1 VYYARIG
8 QQQPIIS
15 RMDESGALTSFWLP
29 LFQDGITQEELGRAA
44 EQLFRPFLLYFH
56 EIEPYDYYNGYH
68 PLVLMPFVPL
78 LFFGAGYLLWRLR
91 APAIGVLICVAG
103 IGFGNALV
111 VNPWAT
117 PRHLGALPALGI
129 LMAVGLRYIPP
140 LLLPS
145 PLKQLKQRGSKTRI
159 ALLRISVAAAVI
171 VSAVQVYYY
180 FGQHLHTYARFA
192 WNNRQYPDMFDA
204 TLRSVADYDSETTQT
219 ILISRNLSDSNLVN
233 GLYVL
238 YVNDRYHALTF
249 TSSEITLK
257 WLEELPRDRNYA
269 FFVEPGENDVIAL
282 LQDYFPNLYPPATSP
297 FPIPAEKEFIAYYA
311 PVLMLESPEDQG

>member
-1 VYYARIG
+1 
-8 QQQPIIS
+8 
-15 RMDESGALTSFWLP
+15 
-29 LFQDGITQEELGRAA
+29 
-44 EQLFRPFLLYFH
+44 
-56 EIEPYDYYNGYH
+56 
-68 PLVLMPFVPL
+68 
-78 LFFGAGYLLWRLR
+78 
-91 APAIGVLICVAG
+91 
-103 IGFGNALV
+103 
-111 VNPWAT
+111 
-117 PRHLGALPALGI
+117 
-129 LMAVGLRYIPP
+129 MAVGLRYIPP

-145 PLKQLKQRGSKTRI
+145 PLKQLKQRGNKIRI